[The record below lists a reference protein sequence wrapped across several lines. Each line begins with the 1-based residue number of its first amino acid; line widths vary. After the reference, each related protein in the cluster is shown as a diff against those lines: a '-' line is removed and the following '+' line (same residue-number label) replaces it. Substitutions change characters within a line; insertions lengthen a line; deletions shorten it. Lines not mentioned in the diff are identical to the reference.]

1 MKITIDLQKKI
12 LVFNKKKF
20 NLFSKN
26 SFDIIS
32 NFWKLLGWKLK
43 YSYTF
48 TWLGRPIIQT
58 PEDLIRVQELI
69 FKIKPYQI
77 VETGIAHGGSIIY
90 YASLLKIL
98 GLGKIIGVDIDI
110 RKKNLK
116 AINDHFLKKSI
127 HLIEGSSINKETIN
141 IVKKKLTKNKK
152 TLVILDSNHSKDHV
166 LEELRLYSEF
176 VTKNSYIIVCDGIM
190 QELDQF
196 PGIPKSWNEDNP
208 IAAIKIFLK
217 ENKNFILEEPKW
229 LFNESKLNKSIS
241 YWPKG
246 FLKRIR

>member
-1 MKITIDLQKKI
+1 MKIIIDLKKKT
-12 LVFNKKKF
+12 LVFNKNKF
-20 NLFSKN
+20 YLFSKN

-32 NFWKLLGWKLK
+32 QFWKLLGWKLK

-77 VETGIAHGGSIIY
+77 IETGIAHGGSIIY

-116 AINDHFLKKSI
+116 AINDHFLKKI
-127 HLIEGSSINKETIN
+127 
-141 IVKKKLTKNKK
+141 
-152 TLVILDSNHSKDHV
+152 
-166 LEELRLYSEF
+166 Y
-176 VTKNSYIIVCDGIM
+176 
-190 QELDQF
+190 
-196 PGIPKSWNEDNP
+196 
-208 IAAIKIFLK
+208 
-217 ENKNFILEEPKW
+217 
-229 LFNESKLNKSIS
+229 LFD
-241 YWPKG
+241 
-246 FLKRIR
+246 

>member
-69 FKIKPYQI
+69 
-77 VETGIAHGGSIIY
+77 
-90 YASLLKIL
+90 
-98 GLGKIIGVDIDI
+98 
-110 RKKNLK
+110 
-116 AINDHFLKKSI
+116 
-127 HLIEGSSINKETIN
+127 
-141 IVKKKLTKNKK
+141 
-152 TLVILDSNHSKDHV
+152 
-166 LEELRLYSEF
+166 
-176 VTKNSYIIVCDGIM
+176 
-190 QELDQF
+190 
-196 PGIPKSWNEDNP
+196 
-208 IAAIKIFLK
+208 
-217 ENKNFILEEPKW
+217 
-229 LFNESKLNKSIS
+229 
-241 YWPKG
+241 
-246 FLKRIR
+246 